1 MELDELKY
9 QLNHKLSTDHTG
21 RSESDIASLL
31 NKRAMSVTE
40 KLRKSILF
48 EIYSCI
54 IVFIGFGYISIAI
67 KLHSVR
73 IYFSVFT
80 LFTFAF
86 MLVLIYLLRRI
97 KILSSTTL
105 PVKGNLQTIVV
116 IIEEFTKRYFQFS
129 MALVPICFV
138 FAFWL
143 GYTEKYPLEEIDR
156 LVKHVSP
163 SWKLFLFAG
172 VYMLLLAV
180 GVYWFTRWYL
190 KKLYGKYIIQLKACI
205 DELKE
210 GETLIA

>member
-9 QLNHKLSTDHTG
+9 QLKHKLATDHAG
-21 RSESDIASLL
+21 RSEADIAAML
-31 NKRAMSVTE
+31 NKRTISVTE

-54 IVFIGFGYISIAI
+54 VVLFGFGYISIAI
-67 KLHSVR
+67 KLQSVR

-80 LFTFAF
+80 VITFLFL
-86 MLVLIYLLRRI
+86 LVLVYLLRRI
-97 KILSSTTL
+97 KMLCSTSL

-116 IIEEFTKRYFQFS
+116 IIEEFTKRYFQFT
-129 MALVPICFV
+129 MALIPVCFI
-138 FAFWL
+138 FALWL

-156 LVKHVSP
+156 LVKHAHP

-172 VYMLLLAV
+172 VYMLLLAA

-210 GETLIA
+210 GEMVIA